1 MDNASTKDPRAADIA
16 DFLTFDMKLEIVV
29 IPVTDVDRGT
39 LFYIKLGWQLDLDYS
54 EADDYRAIQFTP
66 PGRDA
71 QSCSVKT

>member
-39 LFYIKLGWQLDLDYS
+39 LFYIKISTTVKGTTTGRS
-54 EADDYRAIQFTP
+54 SSRH